1 MELNAMSVNN
11 RILRRYTT
19 LPALLHVLRSR
30 TVTLLSPEKWEDRN
44 DAYYMQQYKE
54 RLNARSVL
62 ALCFSMAKE
71 RYHFWRAFTL
81 GTDGVRIDFQR
92 DSLLASFNGVEN
104 VEQRRVTYKQ
114 IKDLS
119 KLKPKIPDLPFL
131 KRAPFTDENE
141 FRLVYVDY
149 DQECEAKA
157 FDIDL
162 SCIRTVTMNPWMPRP
177 LLESVRETIQ
187 SIEGCRRLRVSH
199 TTSQTYLKFQDWPI

>member
-1 MELNAMSVNN
+1 MSVNDK
-11 RILRRYTT
+11 ILRRYTS
-19 LPALLHVLRSR
+19 LPALLHILRSS
-30 TVTLLSPEKWEDRN
+30 TLTLLSPEKWEDRN

-114 IKDLS
+114 IKALS
-119 KLKPKIPDLPFL
+119 TLKPKTRDLPFL
-131 KRAPFTDENE
+131 KRAPYTDENE
-141 FRLVYVDY
+141 FRIVYIDY
-149 DQECEAKA
+149 DQECEAKP
-157 FDIDL
+157 FKIDL
-162 SCIRTVTMNPWMPRP
+162 ACELV
-177 LLESVRETIQ
+177 SV
-187 SIEGCRRLRVSH
+187 V
-199 TTSQTYLKFQDWPI
+199 